1 MAKNLEPESQT
12 INLIGAG
19 TLIKGEIRAN
29 GDIRID
35 GSLMGSI
42 HSKGKVVVG
51 ASGSVEGE
59 IICQNADISGNIKA
73 QIQVAELLSLKTT
86 ARLTG
91 DIVTGKIAIE
101 PGALFTGSC
110 VMNNNGNNTVR
121 ETRNAVSTETA
132 QTEGA

>member
-1 MAKNLEPESQT
+1 MEPESQT

-29 GDIRID
+29 GDVRID

-59 IICQNADISGNIKA
+59 IVCQNADISGNIKA
-73 QIQVAELLSLKTT
+73 EIQVAELLSLKAT

-91 DIVTGKIAIE
+91 NIMTGKIAIE
-101 PGALFTGSC
+101 PGAIFTGSC
-110 VMNNNGNNTVR
+110 TMNNGGNNTIK
-121 ETRNAVSTETA
+121 ENRNAVNSEAA
-132 QTEGA
+132 QVEGAAG